1 MNSKELKILIKN
13 NQPIYFEDH
22 IVRIVEFFD
31 IFNIAEI
38 IFENQKKIIVD
49 ISLLSDKKLKNKESS
64 INIFTGG
71 NINDKSFGK

>member
-13 NQPIYFEDH
+13 NQPIYFEDN
-22 IVRIVEFFD
+22 IVRVVEFFD